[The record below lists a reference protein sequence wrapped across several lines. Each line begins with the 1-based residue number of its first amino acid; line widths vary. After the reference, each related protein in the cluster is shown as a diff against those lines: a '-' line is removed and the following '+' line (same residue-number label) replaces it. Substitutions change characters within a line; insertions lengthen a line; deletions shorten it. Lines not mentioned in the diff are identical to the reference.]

1 MERDDDLLEL
11 AVTRKDALA
20 ALSEGSRRRRALQ
33 EELDVSKTTCH
44 RILRSFDE
52 RGLIRR
58 TEAGYE
64 LTLFGRIVAEQTATF
79 EERVARA
86 ARMRRLLE
94 LFDASDETVANGGG
108 ETVAFDVF
116 ADVEWTVAGDQSFSI
131 DRGIERVEGVDVLR
145 VLDWTPV
152 PDLYHEKI
160 LRTLADNAA
169 RVESIYPKSEVK
181 DRLERFPE
189 LHDELL
195 ERGARP
201 RYWVYDDVPAWGM
214 SIYDD
219 ALVEL
224 RAYDRQSGA
233 YVLDATADDP
243 DAVDWALDVFAEY
256 RARSVALTE
265 IDELPD
271 WGDYSW

>member
-1 MERDDDLLEL
+1 MELDDDLLKL

-20 ALSEGSRRRRALQ
+20 ALSEKPWRRGALQ

-52 RGLIRR
+52 RGLVRR

-64 LTLFGRIVAEQTATF
+64 LTLFGHIVAEQTATF

-86 ARMRRLLE
+86 AEMRQLLE
-94 LFDASDETVANGGG
+94 LFETSDGAVTNDGG
-108 ETVAFDVF
+108 EPFEFDVVT
-116 ADVEWTVAGDQSFSI
+116 DVEWTVAADQSFSI
-131 DRGIERVEGVDVLR
+131 DRGIDRVEGVDVLR
-145 VLDWTPV
+145 VLDWTSV

-160 LRTLADNAA
+160 LRILADNAA

-181 DRLERFPE
+181 DRLDRFPE

-195 ERGARP
+195 EKGARP
-201 RYWVYDDVPAWGM
+201 RYWVYDDVPTWGM

-224 RAYDRQSGA
+224 RAYDRQSAA

-256 RARSVALTE
+256 RDRAVALTE
-265 IDELPD
+265 IDDLPD

>member
-1 MERDDDLLEL
+1 MDSDDELIEL

-52 RGLIRR
+52 RGLVRR

-64 LTLFGRIVAEQTATF
+64 LTLFGRIVAEQTVAF
-79 EERVARA
+79 EERVASA
-86 ARMRRLLE
+86 ARLQQLLE
-94 LFDASDETVANGGG
+94 LFDASDVTVANDGG
-108 ETVAFDVF
+108 ESFEFDIF
-116 ADVEWTVAGDQSFSI
+116 ADVEWTVAADQSFSI
-131 DRGIERVEGVDVLR
+131 DRGIDRVEGVDVLR

-152 PDLYHEKI
+152 PDLYHERI
-160 LRTLADNAA
+160 LRILADNAA

-181 DRLERFPE
+181 DRLDRFPE

-195 ERGARP
+195 EKGARP
-201 RYWVYDDVPAWGM
+201 RYWVYDDVPPWGM

-224 RAYDRQSGA
+224 RAYDRESGA
-233 YVLDATADDP
+233 HVLDATADDP

-256 RARSVALTE
+256 RARAVALTE
-265 IDELPD
+265 IDDLPD